1 MNLIILGP
9 HGSGNGTQASLL
21 AVSLGL
27 FYFESGDFLR
37 ESAKVNPRIDEIVN
51 KKGELLPDEEV
62 FGLITKYFE
71 EKHPTLENFI
81 LDGYPRSLKQYEMLK
96 NWLLGKGKKINWVI
110 YLTLSEDESLT
121 RITARRICEKCDR
134 VWNLVTNP
142 PPAPDTCECGGRL
155 IQRQDDTPEVVK
167 KRLEIYQ
174 ETTAPLIEVFKK
186 DGILVSVNGEQ
197 PIDTILKEIVA
208 KVA

>member
-9 HGSGNGTQASLL
+9 QGSGKGTQARLL
-21 AVSLGL
+21 ADSFGL

-51 KKGELLPDEEV
+51 KKGELLPDDEV
-62 FGLITKYFE
+62 FGLISRYFE

-81 LDGYPRSLKQYEMLK
+81 LDGYPRSVIQYEMLK
-96 NWLLGKGKKINWVI
+96 SWLAQKGKKISWAI

-121 RITARRICEKCDR
+121 RITARRTCEKCDR

-155 IQRQDDTPEVVK
+155 IQRQDDTSEVVK
-167 KRLEIYQ
+167 KRLEIYK
-174 ETTAPLIEVFKK
+174 ETTLPLVEVFKK
-186 DGILVSVNGEQ
+186 DGILASVNGEQ
-197 PIDTILKEIVA
+197 PIDAILKEIVA